1 MTTYES
7 LSIMIDFS
15 MLIVAII
22 TIMITLFFIAV
33 NNNEN
38 A

>member
-22 TIMITLFFIAV
+22 TIMITLFFYSRK
-33 NNNEN
+33 
-38 A
+38 

>member
-15 MLIVAII
+15 MLIGSNHYYNDYAI
-22 TIMITLFFIAV
+22 LL
-33 NNNEN
+33 
-38 A
+38 

>member
-15 MLIVAII
+15 ILIVAII
-22 TIMITLFFIAV
+22 TIMITIFF
-33 NNNEN
+33 NSRK
-38 A
+38 

>member
-22 TIMITLFFIAV
+22 TIIITLFFYSRK
-33 NNNEN
+33 
-38 A
+38 

>member
-1 MTTYES
+1 MTTFES

-22 TIMITLFFIAV
+22 TIMITLFFYSRK
-33 NNNEN
+33 
-38 A
+38 

>member
-15 MLIVAII
+15 MPIVAII
-22 TIMITLFFIAV
+22 TIMITLFFYSRK
-33 NNNEN
+33 
-38 A
+38 

>member
-22 TIMITLFFIAV
+22 TIMITLFYYSRK
-33 NNNEN
+33 
-38 A
+38 